1 LIGGIMFRNISTWRR
16 LLVVPVV
23 IGGTSGILYSTFNKF
38 IFKGEEA
45 FRFNFEFPKEWKINK
60 TQLNKE
66 QMIQIKIQD
75 EDSREHLVA
84 IICEEKEN
92 DFDFENYLK
101 NSKKKK
107 KRIKIRLQEI

>member
-1 LIGGIMFRNISTWRR
+1 MFRNISTWKR
-16 LLVVPVV
+16 LLFVPVV
-23 IGGTSGILYSTFNKF
+23 IGGGVTLSGILYTNKF

-45 FRFNFEFPKEWKINK
+45 FLFDFEFPKEWKINK

-107 KRIKIRLQEI
+107 N